1 MVTTLDP
8 LQSAQ
13 AQAQARA
20 RAAPSG
26 GLDPSQAEALADMFH
41 LLGDANRLR
50 ILFLC
55 LERPLAVSDVARRLG
70 LTLSLV
76 SHNLRLLRAARLVR
90 AERRGRQ
97 VFYRAADAH
106 VHRVVTDMVEHMA
119 EPADGA

>member
-1 MVTTLDP
+1 MVATLDP
-8 LQSAQ
+8 PPR
-13 AQAQARA
+13 AQARA
-20 RAAPSG
+20 RAASAPPG
-26 GLDPSQAEALADMFH
+26 GLDPGQAEALADMFH

-55 LERPLAVSDVARRLG
+55 LERPLAVSDMARRLN

-90 AERRGRQ
+90 AKRRGKQ

-119 EPADGA
+119 EPAADGA

>member
-1 MVTTLDP
+1 MATTLDP
-8 LQSAQ
+8 SR
-13 AQAQARA
+13 RA
-20 RAAPSG
+20 RTETQAASAAQG
-26 GLDPSQAEALADMFH
+26 GLDPGQAEALADMFH

-55 LERPLAVSDVARRLG
+55 LERPLAVSDMAHRLG
-70 LTLSLV
+70 LSLSLV

-90 AERRGRQ
+90 AERRGKQ

-119 EPADGA
+119 EPADGT